1 MSTDA
6 LGPDHNSDLSNIA
19 GFDRSS
25 TLLEFDQIKLKLSS
39 LTRTSH
45 GRRAALGLRA
55 ATSPLEIASRLQE
68 TTEARTLID
77 QTGILEFG
85 SDEDL
90 DEWIQRVLLDG
101 VLRGGELFSIAE
113 LIKIARVNQTNLKT
127 RVDLPLLNNIALDI
141 PDLMLVETPIRACI
155 SPSGEVLDGAS
166 ANLYQLRQDTRI
178 AYRQLNE
185 IMDRGLRR
193 GQRQGV
199 LQEPIITQRNGRLVL
214 LVKAERKSQVPG
226 IVHDVSDSGATV
238 FVEPMGAIEFGNR
251 WREALLAEQREEER
265 ILRDLSN
272 LVAESG
278 SDLQLTLSLLGKL
291 DLAIAKGRC
300 SIEWSGIAP
309 RMIVDQ
315 VFGRAIKLVQ
325 ARHPLISQDA
335 VPISLSLGQPLVSE
349 PNNSEEI
356 PIHYQDQDKSVH
368 PNVMVITGP
377 NAGGKTVALKT
388 VGLFALMAH
397 AGLHVPAQEAI
408 FPILDGIYVDIGD
421 QQSIEESLSTFSSHI
436 SNLKWIMERVT
447 MKSLVLIDELG
458 TSTDPEEGSALSEA
472 ILSHFQDVG
481 ALTIATTHHRVVAAY
496 AQEQVGMM
504 NASVDLDPTTLAP
517 TYRIT
522 MGLPGRSYAMTIATR
537 LGLATEVV
545 DQARS
550 LMAPSQLV
558 AEELIQDL
566 QKERE
571 VLNRLNIEA
580 EENLAEA
587 VKQREEVE
595 HNLANLETIKE
606 NLVEEA
612 RNELQQQTAELL
624 NRLRR
629 VERFIEQPTVSS
641 LGNSDVGLDKE
652 LDVNALSVDEARLEL
667 NQVRRSINSPEWD
680 PISVSRTGWQ
690 RDLVSGDRVYI
701 RGIPRPVVVI
711 NPSGEDDHIE
721 VSLGTMRAKIP
732 IYQLEGLAPSLRSEN
747 SGLQTTGRSDNSGRA
762 YESTVSRN
770 SLPKISFDPEIDLRG
785 QRVHQALDQIEDLLR
800 HGAAQDVDEV
810 RIIHGK
816 GTGILRT
823 AVREYLSDHPLVKLA
838 TPDPENSGDGVT
850 LVFLK

>member
-6 LGPDHNSDLSNIA
+6 LGPDFNSDLLNIS
-19 GFDRSS
+19 GFERSS
-25 TLLEFDQIKLKLSS
+25 ALLEFDQIKVKLSS
-39 LTRTSH
+39 LTRTSQ
-45 GRRAALGLRA
+45 GRRAALGLGA

-77 QTGILEFG
+77 QTGSLEFG
-85 SDEDL
+85 PDEDL

-113 LIKIARVNQTNLKT
+113 LIKISRVNQTNLKT

-141 PDLMLVETPIRACI
+141 PDLRPVETPIRACI

-166 ANLYQLRQDTRI
+166 DNLYQLRQDTRV

-214 LVKAERKSQVPG
+214 LVKAECKSQVPG

-238 FVEPMGAIEFGNR
+238 FVEPMAAIELGNR
-251 WREALLAEQREEER
+251 WREALLSEQREEER
-265 ILRDLSN
+265 ILRDLSH

-349 PNNSEEI
+349 PYNQEET
-356 PIHYQDQDKSVH
+356 PIHNQDKSVY

-447 MKSLVLIDELG
+447 VKSLVLIDELG

-504 NASVDLDPTTLAP
+504 NASVDLDPVTLAP

-537 LGLATEVV
+537 LGLASQVV

-580 EENLAEA
+580 EANLADA
-587 VKQREEVE
+587 MKQREEVD

-612 RNELQQQTAELL
+612 RNELQQETAELL
-624 NRLRR
+624 NKLRR
-629 VERFIEQPTVSS
+629 VERFIQQPTI
-641 LGNSDVGLDKE
+641 LNPGNPDVELDKGI
-652 LDVNALSVDEARLEL
+652 DGNDLSIDEARLEL
-667 NQVRRSINSPEWD
+667 NEVRRSINSPEWD
-680 PISVSRTGWQ
+680 PISLSRTGWQ
-690 RDLVSGDRVYI
+690 RDLVNGDRVYI

-732 IYQLEGLAPSLRSEN
+732 IYQLEGLAPAGRSEN
-747 SGLQTTGRSDNSGRA
+747 SVLQMRSQSDNSGRA
-762 YESTVSRN
+762 YESTASRN

-785 QRVHQALDQIEDLLR
+785 QRVHQALDKIEDLLR
-800 HGAAQDVDEV
+800 NGAAQDADEV

-816 GTGILRT
+816 GTGTLRT

-838 TPDPENSGDGVT
+838 IPDPENSGDGVT